1 MRERE
6 SVCVCVCA
14 CVCLCVCVCV
24 CVRARGCVCVCA
36 CARVCTC
43 MCACVYAYMCVCV
56 CVYVCDMCAYM
67 RVGEGGGTA
76 MFSLTHMIHTSLPQ
90 NAFSPGSDVDSPTAD
105 WLWESNKC
113 DWAPGG

>member
-1 MRERE
+1 M
-6 SVCVCVCA
+6 
-14 CVCLCVCVCV
+14 CVCVCV
-24 CVRARGCVCVCA
+24 CVLVCVCVCVCA
-36 CARVCTC
+36 RAGVCVCVHAR
-43 MCACVYAYMCVCV
+43 ACVHVCVRVYMRICVCVSVCV